1 MIGGGLAGSEAAF
14 QAAECGLEVDL
25 YEMRPQTMTE
35 AHTTADLAE
44 LVCSNSLGSL
54 LPDRATGLLMH
65 ELAHLGSLL
74 VEIAREVSV
83 PAGGALAVDREGFSR
98 RVTQTLEEHP
108 RIRIIREEV
117 TSLPAPPCIVA
128 TGPLTSEALAC
139 DLQLRSG
146 EDNLFFYDALAP
158 IVSFD
163 SIDMTIAY
171 RASRYGRGV
180 QEQGDYINC
189 PLNEE
194 QYTAFV
200 EALLTAERIKLRAF
214 EGDIPKGVTSAGSGF
229 FEGCLPIEVIAE
241 RGQRSLAYGPMRPV
255 GLDDPRTGR
264 WPYAVVQLRQ
274 DDAAGSLYNLV
285 GFQTNLTYSA
295 QKHVLRMIP
304 GLQHAEI
311 VRFGQMHRNTFLN
324 APALLDGNLAFLP
337 AAGVYVAGQLCGV
350 EGYMGNIATGLVAGR
365 NAAAALQQ
373 KPFLALPDETMLG
386 SLLRYLTHA
395 DPRHFQPMKANFGL
409 MLPIQDD
416 VRRNKKDRAR
426 AYSERSMNALKE
438 HIHCA

>member
-416 VRRNKKDRAR
+416 VRRNKKGRAR

>member
-1 MIGGGLAGSEAAF
+1 VIGGGLAGSEAAF

>member
-1 MIGGGLAGSEAAF
+1 VIGGGLAGSEAAF

-416 VRRNKKDRAR
+416 VRRNKKGRAR